1 MPLVEANGLQLEVER
16 LGPTDAAPLLLINGL
31 GGQLI
36 RWGDGFCQ
44 LLVERGLHVIR
55 YDQRDVGLSTKLS
68 DFGVDKV
75 RKSLGRALRG
85 EPTEVAYGLE
95 DMADDAAALIEALGL
110 ESAHVAGISLGGMVG
125 QLLAI
130 RQQGRVRSFCS
141 IMSTT
146 SDRSLPTP
154 TREAVKVLMTMKPAE
169 REGFIEYE
177 VRSTRTFHGDVL
189 PFDEDY
195 VRNRAALE
203 YDRAYE
209 PDGTA
214 RQLLAS
220 SVAASRREGLREV
233 RAPSLVIHGDQDPL
247 IRPECGLDTQRCI
260 PGSKLH
266 LVAGMGHD
274 LCTAAWAEVADAI
287 SEHAKANAA

>member
-1 MPLVEANGLQLEVER
+1 VSRVSANGVELEVER
-16 LGPTDAAPLLLINGL
+16 LGDAGAPPLLLINGL
-31 GGQLI
+31 GSQLV
-36 RWGDGFCQ
+36 RWGDAFCQ
-44 LLVERGLHVIR
+44 LLVDRDLHVIR
-55 YDQRDVGLSTKLS
+55 YDQRDAGLSTKLV
-68 DFGVDKV
+68 DFDIARV

-85 EPTEVAYGLE
+85 EPAEVPYGLE
-95 DMADDAAALIEALGL
+95 DMADDAAALIAGLGL
-110 ESAHVAGISLGGMVG
+110 ESAHVAGASLGGMVG

-130 RQQGRVRSFCS
+130 RHPERVRSFTS

-146 SDRSLPTP
+146 GDRSLPKP
-154 TREAVKVLMTMKPAE
+154 TREATKVLMTMKPGD

-189 PFDEDY
+189 PFDEGY
-195 VRNRAALE
+195 VRDRGALE

-220 SVAASRREGLREV
+220 FVATSRREPLRKLRV
-233 RAPSLVIHGDQDPL
+233 PTLVIHGDQDPL

-260 PGSKLH
+260 PGAKLH
-266 LVAGMGHD
+266 VVAGMGHD
-274 LCTAAWAEVADAI
+274 LCSAAWDEIAGAI
-287 SEHAKANAA
+287 TDHATTA